1 MNYDDRVSL
10 RGGISLNEL
19 YQVRRM
25 KDTSKKVSYERVL
38 ELAHRR
44 IRNVNSYGGLN
55 TFYEIP
61 GMLVGYPLFNVH
73 DCMTHVVEQLRAAG
87 FLIQILP
94 PPHVCVVYISWDPN
108 ELKPARKRLGGPGG
122 TSGGGAGGARATPA
136 LPAPER
142 ERNPLRLN
150 NGKYF

>member
-1 MNYDDRVSL
+1 MQLDS
-10 RGGISLNEL
+10 GKISLNEL

-25 KDTSKKVSYERVL
+25 KDHSKKISYERVL

-44 IRNVNSYGGLN
+44 IRNVNSYGGMN

-61 GMLVGYPLFNVH
+61 GMLVGFPLYH
-73 DCMTHVVEQLRAAG
+73 MGDCMTYVVEQLRAAG
-87 FLIQILP
+87 FLVQILP

-108 ELKPARKRLGGPGG
+108 ELKPAPKRLG
-122 TSGGGAGGARATPA
+122 
-136 LPAPER
+136 LEAPRVAEGKTKKS
-142 ERNPLRLN
+142 LKLN